1 MQVGGSTAAIAQTNE
16 VKNSQSVKAASA
28 QKTPVQEYDKA
39 EISDSAR
46 AMMAAAQ
53 KAK

>member
-1 MQVGGSTAAIAQTNE
+1 MQVAGSTAAIAQTNE
-16 VKNSQSVKAASA
+16 VKNNQSVKTAPA
-28 QKTPVQEYDKA
+28 QKAPIQEYDKA

-53 KAK
+53 KGK